1 LVLCPRNTI
10 REMKWAVEIQ
20 KTSLGRRNLADLLE
34 GLGFSLVDGIE
45 FLAFTSP
52 SIEGCGTADQVFEV
66 AKQLRSAFMGAA
78 QIDPQFVL
86 GSVIDYSISPPSS
99 YIFLEPEPIN
109 FAPSISFSISLSPP
123 KGLSGKELEAWQA
136 EQVEREYQ
144 SKLEGQRSRLE
155 PAFWSPRATKVL
167 KLLAIEHPSGET
179 IYKIYELAEGH
190 PKNRSTFQARFGVS
204 EDQFSRFKDS
214 VHNPT
219 VSGDWARHA
228 YEAIPKTANPM
239 LKDEAERFARQIAGK
254 WLEHVRANK
263 SDS

>member
-1 LVLCPRNTI
+1 
-10 REMKWAVEIQ
+10 MKWAVEIQ

-45 FLAFTSP
+45 FSAFTSP
-52 SIEGCGTADQVFEV
+52 SIEGCGTAEQVFEL
-66 AKQLRSAFMGAA
+66 AKQLRSAFKGAA

-86 GSVIDYSISPPSS
+86 GSVIDYSINPPRRHA
-99 YIFLEPEPIN
+99 FLEVE
-109 FAPSISFSISLSPP
+109 SIISTMSVGSATLTVSPP
-123 KGLSGKELEAWQA
+123 KGLSGQELETWQA
-136 EQVEREYQ
+136 EQAEREYQ

-155 PAFWSPRATKVL
+155 PAFWSPRAKKVL
-167 KLLAIEHPSGET
+167 ELLAIEHPSGET

-190 PKNRSTFQARFGVS
+190 PSNRGTFQARFGVS
-204 EDQFSRFKDS
+204 ADQFGRFKDA

-228 YEAIPKTANPM
+228 YEDSPKTTYPM
-239 LKDEAERFARQIAGK
+239 SKDEAERFVRQIASK
-254 WLEHVRANK
+254 WLENVRANK